1 MTIAIAGA
9 TGQLGGLVIDS
20 LLGRGVPAGEI
31 VALARDTQKA
41 AGLAAR
47 GIDVRLFDYDKPETL
62 EPSLK
67 GVDRLLFISG
77 NAVGQRIPQH
87 KAVIDAAEAAG
98 VSFLAYTSFLHTD
111 TASIIAVAPEHQ
123 ETEKLLADTSDN
135 LDVALLRNGWY
146 TENFIPQAQQA
157 AETGTLLTSAGAGR
171 ISSATRKDFAEAAA
185 AVISAESADD
195 AVYELSGDES
205 FTYGDLANVIAE
217 LTGKP
222 VALKNVS
229 AEEHEQILKAA
240 GVPEFGIG
248 FATSTDLAIKE
259 GELFDEH
266 PGTLSKLIGHPTT
279 SLKDALAPALKQS

>member
-1 MTIAIAGA
+1 M
-9 TGQLGGLVIDS
+9 
-20 LLGRGVPAGEI
+20 
-31 VALARDTQKA
+31 
-41 AGLAAR
+41 
-47 GIDVRLFDYDKPETL
+47 
-62 EPSLK
+62 
-67 GVDRLLFISG
+67 
-77 NAVGQRIPQH
+77 
-87 KAVIDAAEAAG
+87 
-98 VSFLAYTSFLHTD
+98 
-111 TASIIAVAPEHQ
+111 
-123 ETEKLLADTSDN
+123 
-135 LDVALLRNGWY
+135 
-146 TENFIPQAQQA
+146 
-157 AETGTLLTSAGAGR
+157 
-171 ISSATRKDFAEAAA
+171 
-185 AVISAESADD
+185 ISAESADD

-279 SLKDALAPALKQS
+279 SLKDALAPALKQA

>member
-20 LLGRGVPAGEI
+20 LLGRGVSAGDL
-31 VALARDTQKA
+31 VALARDTGKA
-41 AGLAAR
+41 SGLAAR

-87 KAVIDAAEAAG
+87 KAVIDAAVAAD
-98 VSFLAYTSFLHTD
+98 VEFIAYTSFLHTD
-111 TASIIAVAPEHQ
+111 EASIIAVAPEHK
-123 ETEKLLADTSDN
+123 ETEKLLAAAPIK
-135 LDVALLRNGWY
+135 VGLLRNGLY

-171 ISSATRKDFAEAAA
+171 ISSAVRKDFAEAAA

-195 AVYELSGDES
+195 AVYELSGDDS

-279 SLKDALAPALKQS
+279 SLKDALAPALTQG